1 MVWALSLALV
11 PLFRC
16 SAVCKMGLLQPIGL
30 GDVPACLQTAK
41 HSAVGERK
49 PVDRQLQ
56 SCPCPAVA
64 KWNWHLGLCW
74 ETRGRELI
82 KDQFLIFC
90 FGGNAEQQQKC
101 WSC

>member
-1 MVWALSLALV
+1 MVRALSLALV

-16 SAVCKMGLLQPIGL
+16 SAVCKMGLLQPTGL
-30 GDVPACLQTAK
+30 EDVCAY
-41 HSAVGERK
+41 R
-49 PVDRQLQ
+49 LQ
-56 SCPCPAVA
+56 SASQQQRGRLGSDCCRAAPALRQQSGIGTSGFPG
-64 KWNWHLGLCW
+64 NG
-74 ETRGRELI
+74 GRELI